1 MIRQIFIAPLKEG
14 VSEEKVQQRIKSQ
27 LALKEHVPG
36 IESITVGKS
45 LGLYGMDNAVV
56 MTIDLKDMDAWNAL
70 LANEYH
76 TQLGNE
82 AGEYFDVNGFIAVQV
97 EV

>member
-14 VSEEKVQQRIKSQ
+14 VSEEKVQQRIKAQ

-45 LGLYGMDNAVV
+45 LGLYGMDNA
-56 MTIDLKDMDAWNAL
+56 
-70 LANEYH
+70 
-76 TQLGNE
+76 
-82 AGEYFDVNGFIAVQV
+82 
-97 EV
+97 

>member
-14 VSEEKVQQRIKSQ
+14 VSEEKVQQRIKAQ

-45 LGLYGMDNAVV
+45 L
-56 MTIDLKDMDAWNAL
+56 
-70 LANEYH
+70 
-76 TQLGNE
+76 
-82 AGEYFDVNGFIAVQV
+82 
-97 EV
+97 